1 MDSTTKPNPSFVVI
15 DANVAIALCAKEAD
29 KLANADAKMKEYAT
43 NGAQFFAPGVIV
55 AECLFVFCKKVQDG
69 GLTPTAHEAAVRAL
83 VTLMASVHPP
93 PSGDKSLIGRAEE
106 IRGSLGCNR
115 SADGIY
121 LALAEELSAVAP
133 TEVVT
138 FDNGMGAQARS
149 HTIAVTVAVLP
160 TV

>member
-1 MDSTTKPNPSFVVI
+1 MASTTKTNPSSVVI

-55 AECLFVFCKKVQDG
+55 AECLFVFCRKVQDG
-69 GLTPTAHEAAVRAL
+69 VLTLAAHADAVRAFI
-83 VTLMASVHPP
+83 TLMAAVQPP
-93 PSGDKSLIGRAEE
+93 PSGDNSLIKRAEE
-106 IRGSLGCNR
+106 IRGALGCSR

-121 LALAEELSAVAP
+121 LALAEELSADAP

-138 FDNGMGAQARS
+138 FDQGMGAQARS
-149 HTIAVTVAVLP
+149 HAIAATIEVLP

>member
-1 MDSTTKPNPSFVVI
+1 
-15 DANVAIALCAKEAD
+15 
-29 KLANADAKMKEYAT
+29 MKEYAT

-55 AECLFVFCKKVQDG
+55 AECLFVFCKKRQDG
-69 GLTPTAHEAAVRAL
+69 VLTPAAHEAAVRAF
-83 VTLMASVHPP
+83 VTLMAAVHPP
-93 PSGDKSLIGRAEE
+93 PSGDKSLIARAEE
-106 IRGSLGCNR
+106 IRGSLGCRR

-121 LALAEELSAVAP
+121 LALAEELSAVAL

-149 HTIAVTVAVLP
+149 HAIAVTVEVLP